1 MARLRLEIP
10 DLSDEDVQRLIA
22 ALAGVVPGVDLKIE
36 VETDMAKAA
45 VKTKARRETLTAKAA
60 APTAKKPGRPRAK
73 VGKKSGTL
81 YLDLAVWEAL
91 ERVKTQNLEEG
102 ISTTANR
109 LLRKALGLDG

>member
-45 VKTKARRETLTAKAA
+45 VKTKARRATVTQQEPERAKMGRKPKGRTPITVHLEPGALVALESTAK
-60 APTAKKPGRPRAK
+60 RI
-73 VGKKSGTL
+73 GKSRSDTMNAIL
-81 YLDLAVWEAL
+81 NLAL
-91 ERVKTQNLEEG
+91 
-102 ISTTANR
+102 TTG
-109 LLRKALGLDG
+109 LLSSVT

>member
-60 APTAKKPGRPRAK
+60 SGRTGRPKLDDTQKLKFRSVGLEPDLWTWIEGSAAAHQMTPNQFVRGLIVRARAA
-73 VGKKSGTL
+73 TL
-81 YLDLAVWEAL
+81 
-91 ERVKTQNLEEG
+91 
-102 ISTTANR
+102 
-109 LLRKALGLDG
+109 